1 MGKKQ
6 SEIWL
11 KKEKCLK
18 LQERFGDYKTYEET
32 GGGRGEN
39 KKSII
44 RILKKLSSNFEIKP
58 SVLEIGSGPGH
69 FLWVMKD
76 VSKSITGVDISPQ
89 MVKISKE
96 FFDSQNVP
104 VDLKVGSCWKIPVEN
119 NSYDL
124 VYQVDVCMHI
134 GGSLESILEM
144 IRVSKKYVVF
154 TGPSFDEKDFGKD
167 IDKQIGKL
175 SWAISIPML
184 NKELDK
190 LIQQGDIKNYYYETR
205 PQTKNYKHKILVV
218 EK

>member
-6 SEIWL
+6 SELWMN
-11 KKEKCLK
+11 KEKCLK
-18 LQERFGDYKTYEET
+18 LQKRFGSYETYEKT

-44 RILKKLSSNFEIKP
+44 RVLKNLSESFKKKP
-58 SVLEIGSGPGH
+58 TVLEIGSGPGH

-76 VSKSITGVDISPQ
+76 ASSSITGVDISPQ
-89 MVKISKE
+89 MIELASEVFKTNNI
-96 FFDSQNVP
+96 P
-104 VDLKVGSCWKIPVEN
+104 VNFVEGSCWKIPIK
-119 NSYDL
+119 SKQYDL
-124 VYQVDVCMHI
+124 VYQVDVCMHV

-144 IRVSKKYVVF
+144 IRVTKKYVVF
-154 TGPSFDEKDFGKD
+154 TGPSFEDKPFDKD

-175 SWAISIPML
+175 SWAISVPML

-190 LIQQGDIKNYYYETR
+190 LIENKTIKKYHYEERPKTENYR
-205 PQTKNYKHKILVV
+205 HSILVI

>member
-6 SEIWL
+6 SELWMN
-11 KKEKCLK
+11 KEKCLK
-18 LQERFGDYKTYEET
+18 LQKRFGSYETYEET

-39 KKSII
+39 KQSVI
-44 RILKKLSSNFEIKP
+44 RVLKKIAKTFKEKP

-89 MVKISKE
+89 MIELASDVFKSNNIPVNLVK
-96 FFDSQNVP
+96 
-104 VDLKVGSCWKIPVEN
+104 GSCWDIPIDDN
-119 NSYDL
+119 QYDL
-124 VYQVDVCMHI
+124 VYQVDVCMHV

-144 IRVSKKYVVF
+144 IRVSKRYVVF
-154 TGPSFDEKDFGKD
+154 TGPSFEFIDFNKD

-175 SWAISIPML
+175 SWAISVPML
-184 NKELDK
+184 KKELDQLTK
-190 LIQQGDIKNYYYETR
+190 DKKIKRYYFEKR
-205 PQTKNYKHKILVV
+205 PKTENYKHQILVI

>member
-1 MGKKQ
+1 MAKKQ
-6 SEIWL
+6 SELWMN
-11 KKEKCLK
+11 KEKCIK

-44 RILKKLSSNFEIKP
+44 RVLKNLSKTFNEKP
-58 SVLEIGSGPGH
+58 SVLEVGSGPGH

-76 VSKSITGVDISPQ
+76 VSSSITGIDISPQ
-89 MVKISKE
+89 MIELSKE
-96 FFDSQNVP
+96 FFKSQNVP
-104 VDLKVGSCWKIPVEN
+104 VNFINGTCWKIPTDN
-119 NSYDL
+119 NVYDI
-124 VYQVDVCMHI
+124 VFQVDVCMHV
-134 GGSLESILEM
+134 GGSFESILEM

-154 TGPSFDEKDFGKD
+154 TGVSFVDKDYVTD

-175 SWAISIPML
+175 SWAVSVPML

-190 LIQQGDIKNYYYETR
+190 LAKSGNIKKYYYEKR
-205 PQTKNYKHKILVV
+205 PKTKNYNHRILVI